1 MMVPELVEGCF
12 HHQEPALSLDQA
24 AAAFIVAAAAAAAA
38 AVLLAAFVRSV
49 HGAGV
54 GRGDT
59 LDEVAVAVVAG
70 DADGSLGEFLLD
82 VAVGREDYAARGDE
96 VCTHLVDVGYRLG
109 AETET
114 HGAKSRNGY

>member
-49 HGAGV
+49 HGAVV
-54 GRGDT
+54 G
-59 LDEVAVAVVAG
+59 
-70 DADGSLGEFLLD
+70 
-82 VAVGREDYAARGDE
+82 
-96 VCTHLVDVGYRLG
+96 
-109 AETET
+109 
-114 HGAKSRNGY
+114 